1 MEMARYI
8 LQIFRYSPNVVFSWG
23 FQSPIALSNGLR
35 FRVEG
40 FIHKG
45 WVEVTYN
52 EGSDLFSVRT
62 LDSKGNVK
70 EERTDVYID
79 GLVDI
84 IDGLVE
90 RCSNYEQRVK
100 QEYGFI
106 SK

>member
-8 LQIFRYSPNVVFSWG
+8 LQIFRYSPNMVLSWG
-23 FQSPIALSNGLR
+23 FQSPIALPNGLR
-35 FRVEG
+35 FWVEG

-52 EGSDLFSVRT
+52 EGSDLFSIKT
-62 LDSKGNVK
+62 LDSNGKVK
-70 EERTDVYID
+70 EERTDVYLDAITST
-79 GLVDI
+79 

-90 RCSNYEQRVK
+90 RCDNYEQRVK